1 MPFSL
6 SLYSQIEPSI
16 KHDKQTHDIYK
27 PKNNMLM
34 IKKQFYTSPEVDVFL
49 IRPEGVICTSDFGD
63 PGAPGDT
70 PDWYN
75 FFEF

>member
-1 MPFSL
+1 
-6 SLYSQIEPSI
+6 
-16 KHDKQTHDIYK
+16 
-27 PKNNMLM
+27 M